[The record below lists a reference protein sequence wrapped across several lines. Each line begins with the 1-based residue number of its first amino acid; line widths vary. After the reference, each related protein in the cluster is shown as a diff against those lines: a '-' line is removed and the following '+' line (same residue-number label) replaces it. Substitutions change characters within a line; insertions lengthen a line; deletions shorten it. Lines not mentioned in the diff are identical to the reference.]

1 MFAQNHSTAMQNHF
15 HNYITPA
22 NESVYRNVPDH
33 LLDFP
38 ARNERAAA
46 RERERLEQERK
57 AREAQEQFQ
66 KQQEANAKALQ
77 ANWGSPQVYAPQ
89 YTPPSYGTPQ
99 PVTRPQPQRQQPKQ
113 AVRPPARPSSPSYSG
128 SSYSGASEKTSAWKR
143 FGLFVLF
150 LIPTAIA
157 SASTPLHKNALA
169 LILAACALYQLVRFG
184 GRVASLIAN
193 DSDDDGG
200 SAGHRCGWIFLSA
213 AVIAGMLY
221 FGNVEANKTLAN
233 CVFYT
238 GVFAVYQVA
247 RLFFRVLKLMN
258 EEL

>member
-1 MFAQNHSTAMQNHF
+1 MQNNHF
-15 HNYITPA
+15 VNYVNA
-22 NESVYRNVPDH
+22 NNEASRRDVPDH
-33 LLDFP
+33 LLPPDVQSVRGHN
-38 ARNERAAA
+38 RNA
-46 RERERLEQERK
+46 
-57 AREAQEQFQ
+57 EASAEMSRRHQEQLQ
-66 KQQEANAKALQ
+66 KLQDANAKAQQ
-77 ANWGSPQVYAPQ
+77 ANWGSPQVYTPQ
-89 YTPPSYGTPQ
+89 YTSPSTYGTPQ

-113 AVRPPARPSSPSYSG
+113 TIRPPAKPSPSYSG

-193 DSDDDGG
+193 DTDDDGG
-200 SAGHRCGWIFLSA
+200 SAGHRCGWIFLAA